1 MQKMVA
7 QYLKS
12 SFPINSHTHIGDA
25 FIKLPQKKYSVE
37 ELVAPFSGYKH
48 KMLERADER
57 EIINGMEKAIK
68 FMEKAGTKAFV
79 DFREGGIK
87 GIKMLKK
94 AINGKKIK
102 AIILGRPEKL
112 NYNEDE
118 INAILS
124 MAHGIGLSS
133 IYDWDE
139 NIEKIAEHVHK
150 KHGIFALHA
159 SEARRENIDDILKLK
174 PHFIVHLCKASK
186 KDIEKVA
193 ECNVPVVVCPRSNA
207 FFRLR
212 PKIEM
217 LLEYGVTTMLGTDNA
232 MIVEPDIIKEASYTI
247 QNFEVDE
254 RQVIKMITENP
265 KKVFKE
271 FL

>member
-1 MQKMVA
+1 MQKMVE

-12 SFPINSHTHIGDA
+12 LFPINSHTHIGDA
-25 FIKLPQKKYSVE
+25 FIKLPEKKYSIE
-37 ELVAPFSGYKH
+37 ELVAPFSGYKY
-48 KMLERADER
+48 KMLEKANEK

-68 FMEKAGTKAFV
+68 LMEKAGIKAFV

-94 AINGKKIK
+94 AMRGEKIK
-102 AIILGRPEKL
+102 VIILGRPEKM
-112 NYNEDE
+112 NYNEEE

-124 MAHGIGLSS
+124 MAHGMGLSS

-139 NIEKIAEHVHK
+139 SIEKIAEHVHK
-150 KHGIFALHA
+150 KHKIFALHA
-159 SEARRENIDDILKLK
+159 SEARREDIDEILKLK
-174 PHFIVHLCKASK
+174 PHFLVHLCKASK

-207 FFRLR
+207 FFGLR

-217 LLEYGVTTMLGTDNA
+217 LLEYGITTMLGTDNA
-232 MIVEPDIIKEASYTI
+232 MIVEPDVIKEASYTL

-254 RQVIKMITENP
+254 KQVVKMVTDNP